1 MRLSKHMMIAIVAL
15 LIALSVAITAYAVST
30 YYASITGTITV
41 TSGSTGAI
49 TASPSTFTISIVS
62 GGNASILITLTNTG
76 SVPLTISGITTSF
89 YLGTPATINDT
100 GFVIQPGHSTTS
112 KVTIYIAPGTSP
124 YTYYDQT
131 ITFSATG

>member
-15 LIALSVAITAYAVST
+15 LIALSVAITTYAVST

-49 TASPSTFTISIVS
+49 TASPSTFSISVVS
-62 GGNASILITLTNTG
+62 GGNASMLITLTNTG
-76 SVPLTISGITTSF
+76 SVPLTISGVTNYEFTV
-89 YLGTPATINDT
+89 TINDT
-100 GFVIQPGHSTTS
+100 GFVIQPGHSTTC
-112 KVTIYIAPGTSP
+112 KVTISAPAGVSGTWYS
-124 YTYYDQT
+124 QT

>member
-49 TASPSTFTISIVS
+49 TASPSTFSISVVS
-62 GGNASILITLTNTG
+62 GGNASMLITLTNTG
-76 SVPLTISGITTSF
+76 SVPLTISGVNITEFTV
-89 YLGTPATINDT
+89 TINDT

-112 KVTIYIAPGTSP
+112 KVTISVPPAQLPGTYSS
-124 YTYYDQT
+124 T